1 MVEFRPAQ
9 GGTNGQDRGIA
20 DDVENHTLRLL
31 QEMRSEMRERF
42 DRVELRLDRLDGR
55 QQTVEV
61 TLANVIDAVTQIAT
75 VQEKH
80 SGILAEL
87 VESERITGGRLNA
100 LEARL
105 GRIEKQ
111 TGLVLQ

>member
-1 MVEFRPAQ
+1 
-9 GGTNGQDRGIA
+9 
-20 DDVENHTLRLL
+20 
-31 QEMRSEMRERF
+31 MRERF
-42 DRVELRLDRLDGR
+42 DRMEQRLDRVELRLDRLDGR

-61 TLANVIDAVTQIAT
+61 TLTKVIDAVSQIAT

-87 VESERITGGRLNA
+87 VKSERITGGRLNA

-111 TGLVLQ
+111 TGLILQ